1 MLVLDQVSQQRHTC
15 KALTPTQRVR
25 LSDASYVR
33 IQSSGNTKS
42 SSPKDVNKHSLY
54 LEIYRNYATFGLRK
68 QCYVGTMRSPVDK
81 SISTLLLR

>member
-1 MLVLDQVSQQRHTC
+1 MLVLDQVSQQRHTR

-25 LSDASYVR
+25 LSNASYVR

-42 SSPKDVNKHSLY
+42 SLPKDVNKHSLY
-54 LEIYRNYATFGLRK
+54 HMNYATFGLRK
-68 QCYVGTMRSPVDK
+68 QRYVGTMRSPVDK